1 MNRYENS
8 RIFINA
14 KKIESDG
21 SDVYVRR
28 LTTTIYPNFRDNQ
41 EGTKILSQQG
51 DRLDLLAKEFYND
64 ERLWFVIARANNL
77 GKGSLAVPPGIVV
90 YIPYNTPM
98 GIASLLEDFNRRR

>member
-8 RIFINA
+8 EILINT
-14 KKIESDG
+14 KKIDSDG
-21 SDVYVRR
+21 TENYVRR
-28 LTTTIYPNFRDNQ
+28 LSTTVYPTFRENQ
-41 EGTKILSQQG
+41 DGTRILSQQG

-64 ERLWFVIARANNL
+64 ERLWFVIAKANNL